1 MRGRPAYS
9 DVNLQLVTRRS
20 TSVPILNGIRLTSC
34 EHPPATCQK
43 LTTHSTTYEEA
54 GPPPLWLES
63 LQRRYA

>member
-1 MRGRPAYS
+1 VVVPAYT
-9 DVNLQLVTRRS
+9 DVNLQLATRKS
-20 TSVPILNGIRLTSC
+20 TSVPILHGIRLTSY

-43 LTTHSTTYEEA
+43 LKTQQHDYGEA